1 MGRNK
6 VILYPQVQ
14 KRLED
19 LGYRIKLARLR
30 RKISI
35 ETVANRAKVSRK
47 SVWEVEKGSPSV
59 AIGIYINVFMAIG
72 QLGEIDKILADDPLG
87 RILQDDDLIKYKRKS
102 T

>member
-6 VILYPQVQ
+6 TILYPQVQ

-59 AIGIYINVFMAIG
+59 AMGIYINVFMAIG
-72 QLGEIDKILADDPLG
+72 MLGEIDKILADDPLG
-87 RILQDDDLIKYKRKS
+87 RILQDDELVKYKRRDV
-102 T
+102 

>member
-1 MGRNK
+1 MGRSK
-6 VILYPQVQ
+6 TILYPQVQ

-59 AIGIYINVFMAIG
+59 AMGIYINVFMAIG
-72 QLGEIDKILADDPLG
+72 MLGEIDKILADDPLG
-87 RILQDDDLIKYKRKS
+87 RILQDDELVKYKRRDV
-102 T
+102 

>member
-1 MGRNK
+1 MGRSK